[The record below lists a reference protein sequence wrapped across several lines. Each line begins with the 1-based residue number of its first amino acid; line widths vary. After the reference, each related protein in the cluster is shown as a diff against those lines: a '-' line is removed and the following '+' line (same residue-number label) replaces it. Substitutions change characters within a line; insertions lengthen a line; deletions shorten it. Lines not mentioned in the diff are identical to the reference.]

1 MDWNVIFL
9 TLASAVRM
17 SIPLIL
23 VSTGGI
29 FSIKSG
35 IVAMGLEGMMLTGS
49 FTAAYVAH
57 VTGNPYLGLLG
68 SMLGGIL
75 MALILG
81 VLVIRFKIDQVIGG
95 IGLNIFALGMTTLL
109 MVIVWGNRGRSAV
122 LPQVRNFNM
131 PVLGRISPLFFAA
144 IILAIA
150 AWFVIYKTK
159 YGLHLR
165 MTGENPQAAMSVGI
179 NVKRVKYIAMVITGM
194 LAGLSGSYFSI
205 DQLNIF
211 TRNIT
216 AGRGF
221 IGLSICILGRYHPFG
236 ILAGSFLF
244 GISDALQISLQRYN
258 VPGQL
263 LHIIPYL
270 VTLLVIVFGVRYVKA
285 PMAIVKNLDVDY

>member
-1 MDWNVIFL
+1 MDWNVFQL

-35 IVAMGLEGMMLTGS
+35 IVAMGLEGMMLFGAFS
-49 FTAAYVAH
+49 AAYVAY
-57 VTGNPYLGLLG
+57 VTGNPYLGVAASAIGGMLM
-68 SMLGGIL
+68 SM
-75 MALILG
+75 MLG
-81 VLVIRFKIDQVIGG
+81 VLIIKFKIDQVIGG
-95 IGLNIFALGMTTLL
+95 VGLNIFALGMTTLL
-109 MVIVWGNRGRSAV
+109 MVIVWGNRGRSAE
-122 LPQVRNFNM
+122 LPRVHNFDL
-131 PVLGRISPLFFAA
+131 PLIGRISPLFFIA
-144 IILAIA
+144 IILVLA
-150 AWFVIYKTK
+150 AWFIIYKTK

-179 NVKRVKYIAMVITGM
+179 QVKRVKYIAMAATGA

-211 TRNIT
+211 TRNIS

-236 ILAGSFLF
+236 IVAGSFLF
-244 GISDALQISLQRYN
+244 GIADALQIFLQRYN
-258 VPGQL
+258 IPGQL
-263 LHIIPYL
+263 LSIIPFL

-285 PMAIVKNLDVDY
+285 PAAIVKNLDVDY

>member
-1 MDWNVIFL
+1 MDWNVILL

-49 FTAAYVAH
+49 FAAAYVAYL
-57 VTGNPYLGLLG
+57 TGNPYLGLVA
-68 SMLGGIL
+68 SMLGGML
-75 MALILG
+75 MALMLG
-81 VLVIRFKIDQVIGG
+81 VLIIRFKIDQVIGG
-95 IGLNIFALGMTTLL
+95 VGLNIFALGMTTLL

-122 LPQVRNFNM
+122 LPQIHNFTV
-131 PVLGRISPLFFAA
+131 PVIGRLSPLFFVA
-144 IILAIA
+144 IILAA
-150 AWFVIYKTK
+150 VAWFVIFKTK
-159 YGLHLR
+159 FGLHLR

-179 NVKRVKYIAMVITGM
+179 NVKRVKYSAMAVTGL

-244 GISDALQISLQRYN
+244 GLSDALQISLQRFN
-258 VPGQL
+258 IPGQL
-263 LHIIPYL
+263 LQIIPYL

-285 PMAIVKNLDVDY
+285 PAAIVKNLDVDY